1 MDCLSRNRRLIM
13 TLKLN
18 GSSSGYTAIDA
29 PAAAG
34 SNTLVLPTGNG
45 SAGQVLVTDG
55 SGNLS
60 FDYPNRPACQVYM
73 SANMT
78 SLGNDTL
85 TKMVFDSEDF
95 DTDSAWDTSNYKF
108 TVPAGKGGKYVVGA
122 NSYVAAGVDMYTQL
136 HIYKNGSTVAY
147 NYNHGSASAGGSVSN
162 NITRIITLAAADY
175 IEFYVTTNATT
186 RTVYTSNNIG
196 RTTASIVRLVL

>member
-1 MDCLSRNRRLIM
+1 M

-85 TKMVFDSEDF
+85 TKLEFDTEDF
-95 DTDSAWDTSNYKF
+95 DTDSAYDTTNKKF
-108 TVPAGKGGKYVVGA
+108 TVPANKGGKYLINA
-122 NSYVAAGVDMYTQL
+122 CAYVAAGVDMYTQI
-136 HIYKNGSTVAY
+136 HIYKNGSSIAY

-196 RTTASIVRLVL
+196 RTTASIARLVL

>member
-1 MDCLSRNRRLIM
+1 M

-18 GSSSGYTAIDA
+18 GSSSGYTSIDA

-60 FDYPNRPACQVYM
+60 FDHPNRPACQVYM

-78 SLGNDTL
+78 GLGNDNL
-85 TKMVFDSEDF
+85 TKLDFDSEDF
-95 DTDSAWDTSNYKF
+95 DTDSAWDTSTQKF
-108 TVPAGKGGKYVVGA
+108 TVPAGKGGKYFVGA
-122 NSYVAAGVDMYTQL
+122 NAYVLVDQSMYTQL
-136 HIYKNGSTVAY
+136 HIYKNGSSIAY
-147 NYNHGSASAGGSVSN
+147 NYNSTAYTSASLSN
-162 NITRIITLAAADY
+162 NVQRIITLAATDT
-175 IEFYVTTNATT
+175 IEFYVSTNAST
-186 RTVYTSNNIG
+186 RTVYSSNNIG
-196 RTTASIVRLVL
+196 RTVGYLWRLIV

>member
-1 MDCLSRNRRLIM
+1 MPI
-13 TLKLN
+13 TIN
-18 GSSSGYTAIDA
+18 GSGTITGLSVGGLPDGTVDADTLAIN
-29 PAAAG
+29 
-34 SNTLVLPTGNG
+34 NT
-45 SAGQVLVTDG
+45 
-55 SGNLS
+55 
-60 FDYPNRPACQVYM
+60 PACQVYM

-162 NITRIITLAAADY
+162 NVQRIITLAATDY
-175 IEFYVTTNATT
+175 IEFYVSTNATT

-196 RTTASIVRLVL
+196 RTVGYLWRLIV